1 MADGRHLENR
11 KTDMYWQG
19 LNHDGN
25 GLIDLSRKFGTV
37 THHAYDPENSVGRLN
52 VPFLTR
58 DAAMLAR
65 SWES

>member
-25 GLIDLSRKFGTV
+25 GLIDLSTKFGTV

-52 VPFLTR
+52 VPF
-58 DAAMLAR
+58 
-65 SWES
+65 